1 VSKIFVQKYLYQNIH
16 TKNYQNLIIGFQVSK
31 MLRMLF
37 GTQCNVKIFE
47 QNIAASYT
55 FFAHRD
61 ITPTS

>member
-1 VSKIFVQKYLYQNIH
+1 
-16 TKNYQNLIIGFQVSK
+16 
-31 MLRMLF
+31 MLGMLF
-37 GTQCNVKIFE
+37 ETQCNFKIFE